1 MPLLAASGVLPLD
14 VRLLMKNRPPLF
26 TLAGVALLGAAI
38 AAFVVLPV
46 NGCTEAPRA
55 VQPRGPLAAA

>member
-1 MPLLAASGVLPLD
+1 MLPLD

-26 TLAGVALLGAAI
+26 TLAGVALLGAAV

-46 NGCTEAPRA
+46 NGRTEAPRA